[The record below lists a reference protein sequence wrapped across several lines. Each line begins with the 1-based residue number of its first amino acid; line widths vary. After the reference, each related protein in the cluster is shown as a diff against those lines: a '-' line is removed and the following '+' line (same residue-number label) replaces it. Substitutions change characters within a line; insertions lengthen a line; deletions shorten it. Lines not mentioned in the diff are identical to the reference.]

1 MTDKGEYYK
10 TEKTIGD
17 AFREDATRTAPPF
30 AGIAERIAAGEP
42 CESFGEFFA
51 GEVIPLRQ
59 TASQKGGFWSTN
71 RKTIAAAAAAA
82 LFLFIGGGAV
92 LGAVFSGSVM
102 DSKTAAEAAED
113 RMYYDFYD
121 NDDNKSAQNA
131 ALEDSKVSEEN
142 VSDSDLSDSDSSQ
155 TDSSD

>member
-1 MTDKGEYYK
+1 MTDNGEYYK

-51 GEVIPLRQ
+51 GEVIPVRQ

-71 RKTIAAAAAAA
+71 RKTIAAAAA
-82 LFLFIGGGAV
+82 
-92 LGAVFSGSVM
+92 
-102 DSKTAAEAAED
+102 
-113 RMYYDFYD
+113 
-121 NDDNKSAQNA
+121 
-131 ALEDSKVSEEN
+131 SKVSEEN

>member
-82 LFLFIGGGAV
+82 LILFIGGGAV

-102 DSKTAAEAAED
+102 DSKTAAETFGLPDNMKPVMLLGLGYPNERAKPSAWHFQKNPVED
-113 RMYYDFYD
+113 FVTE
-121 NDDNKSAQNA
+121 
-131 ALEDSKVSEEN
+131 L
-142 VSDSDLSDSDSSQ
+142 
-155 TDSSD
+155 